1 MARRLVLFV
10 RHGDYRREP
19 EELTDIGLEQVRS
32 TAGRLAAGPG
42 IDRIVHSTMP
52 RAVQTASLLAAE
64 LGIADL
70 RPDEALAE
78 CVPGTPAERL
88 LTDEQ
93 QAWFVQHADGGAGA
107 RQLTTAAMRY
117 LVPTA
122 QDTVELLVAH
132 ANVIRWL
139 LATAVGAGADA
150 WFQQAYYH
158 CALSAVVLRP
168 DRQPAVLTVNDAG
181 HLPTDQR
188 GLDHGPDL
196 RW

>member
-70 RPDEALAE
+70 RPDEAL
-78 CVPGTPAERL
+78 VDDRPTPAL
-88 LTDEQ
+88 LRI
-93 QAWFVQHADGGAGA
+93 DGA
-107 RQLTTAAMRY
+107 TAAWSVSVRGVLVIVAARAVPLDRPALTRVTDLGPLQHRRSLELERY
-117 LVPTA
+117 LS
-122 QDTVELLVAH
+122 EH
-132 ANVIRWL
+132 R
-139 LATAVGAGADA
+139 
-150 WFQQAYYH
+150 
-158 CALSAVVLRP
+158 
-168 DRQPAVLTVNDAG
+168 
-181 HLPTDQR
+181 
-188 GLDHGPDL
+188 
-196 RW
+196 